1 MKLPINKIKTLSE
14 EKKITRRSWLKGVV
28 AVAGAAAASTL
39 AARAASAAM
48 AAGDQPKVKAEGRN
62 LSKVAR
68 LEPVGCTDCDR
79 CMPCGYGVDI
89 PGNFAFYNEKLAT
102 GAIPDV
108 DKLEEQIGSPEAQ
121 REATRF
127 LRDYNH
133 AVADPHQAQRCIHC
147 FHCVMECPEKIA
159 IVNELAAITALADR
173 LRDIESTDI

>member
-1 MKLPINKIKTLSE
+1 MKLPVYKIKSLTHQEKLS
-14 EKKITRRSWLKGVV
+14 RRSWLKGVA
-28 AVAGAAAASTL
+28 AVAGAAAASTFV
-39 AARAASAAM
+39 ARAAAAALSA
-48 AAGDQPKVKAEGRN
+48 GEHPKAKAEGKN

-68 LEPVGCTDCDR
+68 LEPVGCVECDR

-89 PGNFAFYNEKLAT
+89 PGNFAFYNAKLAE

-108 DKLEEQIGSPEAQ
+108 DMLENQIGTPEAQ
-121 REATRF
+121 RRATRF
-127 LRDYNH
+127 LRDYSH

-159 IVNELAAITALADR
+159 IVNELAAITALTDR